1 MEKKFITVKFP
12 LEFDEDGKYKLY
24 DSDDL
29 VRIINQ
35 NIKNILLT
43 VPGEFIFNSNFGVGL
58 RKLLFEFPNTID
70 NSSINSRIMNQLRT
84 YAPYIT
90 VLDVSLQMNLETPKI
105 SLRYIVDETNQ
116 EQTYDLHFAD
126 GNDPR

>member
-12 LEFDEDGKYKLY
+12 LEFDEDGNYKLY

-29 VRIINQ
+29 VKIINQ

-43 VPGEFIFNSNFGVGL
+43 APGEFIFNSNFGVGL
-58 RKLLFEFPNTID
+58 RRLLFEFPNAID
-70 NSSINSRIMNQLRT
+70 NSSINSRIMNQLRV

-90 VLDVSLQMNLETPKI
+90 VLDIVIQMNLETPKI
-105 SLRYIVDETNQ
+105 SLRYRVDETNQ
-116 EQTYDLHFAD
+116 EQIYDLYFAV
-126 GNDPR
+126 